1 MKNIKLFEE
10 FINETWKSGEVKW
23 VRQEIDKIKKVN
35 VNQRLKSLILSQGP
49 FDAPFGDGGMAALKN
64 KGLSQPFKQETNF
77 GPETDALYYPIADK
91 SKLEDV
97 KNWILAYW
105 DIAYKD
111 FIKQVDKSKSNDLN
125 FSSGRYSAPRQD
137 SRPDTMVSNKK
148 QSEPGASKKFAKQLA
163 SQYRRNIL
171 FQKLNSRFETLVGDC
186 YSVATSPKE
195 MEVIC
200 KQMGDE
206 LKKQF
211 DDYINAIVTMNT
223 SQQKHHAKFAKEIG
237 HIKGEHKY
245 VPREVLPYDPAR
257 SAFHSKYGAWYAG
270 PERKYEFGATDKISQ
285 LPDAPGLS
293 K

>member
-1 MKNIKLFEE
+1 MKKAMLFEQYM
-10 FINETWKSGEVKW
+10 NETWKSGEINSG
-23 VRQEIDKIKKVN
+23 RYEIDKIKKVN
-35 VNQRLKSLILSQGP
+35 VNQRLKSFILSQGP
-49 FDAPFGDGGMAALKN
+49 FDAPFGDGGMSAKKN
-64 KGLSQPFKQETNF
+64 KGRSWPFKQEANF

-91 SKLEDV
+91 SKLADV

-137 SRPDTMVSNKK
+137 SRPDTMISNRD
-148 QSEPGASKKFAKQLA
+148 QSEPGALKKFAKDLA

-186 YSVATSPKE
+186 YSVSTSPKE

-223 SQQKHHAKFAKEIG
+223 SQQKHHDKFAKEIG
-237 HIKGEHKY
+237 HVKGEHKY
-245 VPREVLPYDPAR
+245 VLREVLPYDPAR
-257 SAFHSKYGAWYAG
+257 RAFHSKYGEWYAG
-270 PERKYEFGATDKISQ
+270 PEHGYGGIDKIHQ

>member
-200 KQMGDE
+200 KQ
-206 LKKQF
+206 
-211 DDYINAIVTMNT
+211 N
-223 SQQKHHAKFAKEIG
+223 S
-237 HIKGEHKY
+237 
-245 VPREVLPYDPAR
+245 RC
-257 SAFHSKYGAWYAG
+257 
-270 PERKYEFGATDKISQ
+270 
-285 LPDAPGLS
+285 
-293 K
+293 